1 MDEGIKRKRIV
12 LKIKKVKKVPN
23 DSEENKE

>member
-12 LKIKKVKKVPN
+12 LRIKKVVKAP
-23 DSEENKE
+23 DESEKNNE